1 MATAVVTGAS
11 RGIGYA
17 ISQRLL
23 DLGYDVIGI
32 SRTIDEAPLK
42 HPNFRALACD
52 LSDEKMTVSI
62 LTLLQ
67 ADPSIS
73 VLCNVAGFGV
83 FEPHEE
89 IDTQTIFKMISLN
102 LTAPITLSNALLRTL
117 KFNEGIIFNITSI
130 EATRHSKFSALYSAT
145 KAGLRAFSL
154 SLFEEVRKSGVNVVS
169 INPDM
174 TATSFFDALRFETS
188 QELDKRLQADDIAD
202 AVENILQMRHG
213 VAITELT
220 IRSQKF
226 GIEKK
231 K

>member
-11 RGIGYA
+11 RGIGEA
-17 ISQRLL
+17 ISQKLL
-23 DLGYDVIGI
+23 ELGYDVIGI
-32 SRTIDEAPLK
+32 SRTIDENPLK

-52 LSDEKMTVSI
+52 LSDEGMLASI

-73 VLCNVAGFGV
+73 ILCNVAGFGV

-89 IDTQTIFKMISLN
+89 IDPQTISKMVTLN
-102 LTAPITLSNALLRTL
+102 LTAPMTLSNALLRAL

-174 TATSFFDALRFETS
+174 TATSFFDDLRFETS
-188 QELDKRLQADDIAD
+188 QEPDKRLEAEDIAD
-202 AVENILQMRHG
+202 AIKNILQMRKG

>member
-11 RGIGYA
+11 RGIGEA
-17 ISQRLL
+17 ISLKLL
-23 DLGYDVIGI
+23 ELGYDVIGI
-32 SRTIDEAPLK
+32 SRTIDNTPIK
-42 HPNFRALACD
+42 DPNFKALACD
-52 LSDEKMTVSI
+52 LSDEKMTASI
-62 LTLLQ
+62 VTLLQ

-73 VLCNVAGFGV
+73 ILCNVAGFGV

-89 IDTQTIFKMISLN
+89 IHPQTISKMVTLN
-102 LTAPITLSNALLRTL
+102 LTAPMILSNALLRAL

-174 TATSFFDALRFETS
+174 TATSFFDELRFETS
-188 QELDKRLQADDIAD
+188 QELDKRLEAQDIAD
-202 AVENILQMRHG
+202 AIENILQMRRG

>member
-1 MATAVVTGAS
+1 MATAIVTGAS
-11 RGIGYA
+11 RGIGEA
-17 ISQRLL
+17 ISRKLL
-23 DLGYDVIGI
+23 TLGYDVIGI
-32 SRTIDEAPLK
+32 SRNIDENPIE

-52 LSDEKMTVSI
+52 LSDERMLNSI
-62 LTLLQ
+62 LPLLQ
-67 ADPSIS
+67 AEPSTYI
-73 VLCNVAGFGV
+73 LCNVAGFGV

-89 IDTQTIFKMISLN
+89 IDTDTISSMVTLN
-102 LTAPITLSNALLRTL
+102 LTAPMILSQTLLRTL

-130 EATRHSKFSALYSAT
+130 EATRHAKFSALYSAT

-174 TATSFFDALRFETS
+174 TATSFFDNLRFETS
-188 QELDKRLQADDIAD
+188 QEFDKRLEAEDIAE
-202 AVENILQMRHG
+202 AIENILQMRRG
-213 VAITELT
+213 VAVTEITV
-220 IRSQKF
+220 RPQKF

>member
-11 RGIGYA
+11 RGIGEA

-23 DLGYDVIGI
+23 ELDYNVIGI
-32 SRTIDEAPLK
+32 SRTIDKNPIH
-42 HPNFRALACD
+42 HPNFKALTCD
-52 LSDEKMTVSI
+52 LSDEKMTASI
-62 LTLLQ
+62 LTLLS
-67 ADPSIS
+67 ADPSITI
-73 VLCNVAGFGV
+73 LCNVAGFGV

-89 IDTQTIFKMISLN
+89 ISPNTLSKMVTLN
-102 LTAPITLSNALLRTL
+102 LTAPMMLSNGLLRAL

-130 EATRHSKFSALYSAT
+130 EALRHSKFSAIYTAT

-174 TATSFFDALRFETS
+174 TATSFFDELRFETS
-188 QELDKRLQADDIAD
+188 REFDKRLEAEDIAD
-202 AVENILQMRHG
+202 AVQNILQMRNG
-213 VAITELT
+213 VAITDIT
-220 IRSQKF
+220 IRPQKF
-226 GIEKK
+226 CLEKK

>member
-11 RGIGYA
+11 RGIGEA

-23 DLGYDVIGI
+23 ALGYDVIGI
-32 SRTIDEAPLK
+32 SRSIEKNPIE

-52 LSDEKMTVSI
+52 LSDEKMFDTI
-62 LTLLQ
+62 LHLLQ
-67 ADPSIS
+67 AEPSIS
-73 VLCNVAGFGV
+73 ILCNVAGFGI

-89 IDTQTIFKMISLN
+89 IEQATISKMVTLN
-102 LTAPITLSNALLRTL
+102 LTAPMTLSNALLRIL
-117 KFNEGIIFNITSI
+117 KHNEGIIFNITSI
-130 EATRHSKFSALYSAT
+130 EATRHSKFSALYTAT

-174 TATSFFDALRFETS
+174 TETSFFDELRFETS
-188 QELDKRLQADDIAD
+188 EEYDKRLEALDIAD
-202 AVENILQMRHG
+202 AIENILRMRKG

-231 K
+231 R

>member
-11 RGIGYA
+11 KGIGFS

-23 DLGYDVIGI
+23 ELGYDVIGI

-52 LSDEKMTVSI
+52 LSDERMLTSI

-67 ADPSIS
+67 AEPSIS

-89 IDTQTIFKMISLN
+89 IDPAIISKMVTLN
-102 LTAPITLSNALLRTL
+102 LTAPMMLCNALLRAL
-117 KFNEGIIFNITSI
+117 KYNEGIIFNITSI
-130 EATRHSKFSALYSAT
+130 EATRHSKFSALYSST

-174 TATSFFDALRFETS
+174 TDTSFFDDLRFETS
-188 QELDKRLQADDIAD
+188 QEADKRLEAEDIAD
-202 AVENILQMRHG
+202 AIENILQMRKG